1 MFNGLLVKNRQGS
14 SRDIQLELVGKLDL
28 MRKYRVQLYAKL
40 LDDFLPNQKLTVVDQ
55 SLQTVAKGQIF
66 MSIDM

>member
-55 SLQTVAKGQIF
+55 SLQNVAEG
-66 MSIDM
+66 